1 MNLPRFISQRIQ
13 KTKSESFTSTV
24 VKVGIASIAIGLAVM
39 IISFGILVGYKQAI
53 KDKLFS
59 LSSHIQVSKITLNQ
73 SYEEIPMPINTNFYK
88 HHSKN
93 LLIRHV
99 QAVANKAGM
108 LKSNEELAG
117 IIIKGVGKDYDWNIF
132 SQNLVEGRK
141 INFTDTT
148 TFSNEVIISKR
159 IAGQLK
165 IKLADE
171 VLIYFIQTPP
181 RVRKVKVVGIYET
194 GLEEFDK
201 NFIVG
206 DLSLVQKMNEWDANT
221 CGHYEVFI
229 KDFDDLNEATGIINS
244 EIDLNMKAT
253 RVTEMFRAIFDWL
266 GLLDKNILI
275 VLGLILVVASF
286 NMISVLLVMMMER
299 TSMIGMLKAL
309 GTDNTQIRKIFVY
322 NGLTIIL
329 RGIVYGNVL
338 GIGLSAVQYYF
349 EVIPLDPENYYIN
362 HVPIAWDW
370 LTILLLNLATVILI
384 LVVITIPTLIVSKM
398 RVVEALKFND

>member
-39 IISFGILVGYKQAI
+39 IISFGILIGYKQAI

-59 LSSHIQVSKITLNQ
+59 LSGHIQVSKITLNQ
-73 SYEEIPMPINTNFYK
+73 SYEEIPMPIKTNFYAGYR
-88 HHSKN
+88 KN
-93 LLIRHV
+93 TMIEHV

-117 IIIKGVGKDYDWNIF
+117 IIVKGVGKDYDWAVF
-132 SQNLVEGRK
+132 SQNLVEGRQL
-141 INFTDTT
+141 NLADS
-148 TFSNEVIISKR
+148 TFSSEVIISKR
-159 IAGQLK
+159 IALQLK
-165 IKLADE
+165 IKLNDE
-171 VLIYFIQTPP
+171 VLVYFIQSPP

-201 NFIVG
+201 NFIIG
-206 DLSLVQKMNEWDANT
+206 DLALVQKMNEWDNNT
-221 CGHYEVFI
+221 CGHYEVFL
-229 KDFDDLNEATGIINS
+229 KNFDDLDYATGTINS
-244 EIDLNMKAT
+244 EIDLNMKAR
-253 RVTEMFRAIFDWL
+253 RVTDMFRAIFDWL
-266 GLLDKNILI
+266 SLLDKNILI

-309 GTDNTQIRKIFVY
+309 GADNTQIRKIFVY
-322 NGLTIIL
+322 NGLKIIL
-329 RGIVYGNVL
+329 KGMLYGNIL
-338 GIGLSAVQYYF
+338 GIGLSFIQFYF
-349 EVIPLDPENYYIN
+349 KLVPLDPENYYID

-370 LTILLLNLATVILI
+370 AVIAILNIATIILI
-384 LVVITIPTLIVSKM
+384 LAVITIPTFIVSKM
-398 RVVEALKFND
+398 RVVEALKFKE